1 MNRSYQPLD
10 LLFYRGNSIL
20 ARLIRYITKSEE
32 YSHCSI
38 FIDQLH
44 LLETSWKQPNVI
56 AHFGYR
62 YTEYD
67 VYRIKVELTDIQKE
81 AIMSFLHQRINHSY
95 DFKYIITRAGNF
107 LFGTE
112 VKSSEGKYT
121 CDELIFQAFSIIGI
135 NLLEEEYI
143 LSPDA
148 LARSRYLELIT
159 EGGNL

>member
-1 MNRSYQPLD
+1 MNDSYQPLD
-10 LLFYRGNSIL
+10 LLFYKGNSLL
-20 ARLIRYITKSEE
+20 ARLIRYITKTEE

-38 FIDQLH
+38 FIDSLH

-67 VYRIKVELTDIQKE
+67 VYRVKVALTDIQKK
-81 AIMSFLHQRINHSY
+81 AMMDFLHQRINHSY
-95 DFKYIITRAGNF
+95 DFKYILTRGANF

-121 CDELIFQAFSIIGI
+121 CDELIFQA
-135 NLLEEEYI
+135 
-143 LSPDA
+143 
-148 LARSRYLELIT
+148 
-159 EGGNL
+159 

>member
-1 MNRSYQPLD
+1 MNTNYQPLD

-38 FIDQLH
+38 FIDNLH

-67 VYRIKVELTDIQKE
+67 VYRINVELTENQKKAMME
-81 AIMSFLHQRINHSY
+81 FLHQRINHAY
-95 DFKYIITRAGNF
+95 DFKYMITRAGNF

-112 VKSSEGKYT
+112 VRSSAGKYT
-121 CDELIFQAFSIIGI
+121 CDELIFQAFSIVGI
-135 NLLEEEYI
+135 NLLGVGLP

-148 LARSRYLELIT
+148 LARSRHLVKIGE
-159 EGGNL
+159 NHS